1 MSKKKPLHLASGERV
16 YSLGQFVAASLSGRI
31 LASGELAP

>member
-1 MSKKKPLHLASGERV
+1 MSKKNPLHLASGERV
-16 YSLGQFVAASLSGRI
+16 HSLGQFVAASLSGRI